1 MVNRLIKKLEQFAAL
16 SESDRFAL
24 DSITSSARTKT
35 VAPIEDIVR
44 DGDRPSECSL
54 ILKGF
59 ACRYK
64 LLPSGKRQIMSFHLP
79 GDICD
84 LHALMLGEL
93 DHSIG
98 ALEPTTVAVLP
109 HTLLRDLI
117 QHHPGIAQAFWQDT
131 LIDSAVFREWMIG
144 LGRRSAYKRIAHL
157 FCELLVRFKSVGL
170 APNGSLDL
178 PLTQEE
184 LGDALGLST
193 VHVNRVLQ
201 ALRADG
207 LIALQSGKLT
217 INDWESLQEAGEFK
231 PNYLHLPR
239 GAPAQPTV

>member
-35 VAPIEDIVR
+35 VAPNEDIVR

-117 QHHPGIAQAFWQDT
+117 QHHPGITQAFWQDT
-131 LIDSAVFREWMIG
+131 LIDSAVF
-144 LGRRSAYKRIAHL
+144 A
-157 FCELLVRFKSVGL
+157 
-170 APNGSLDL
+170 
-178 PLTQEE
+178 
-184 LGDALGLST
+184 
-193 VHVNRVLQ
+193 
-201 ALRADG
+201 
-207 LIALQSGKLT
+207 SG
-217 INDWESLQEAGEFK
+217 
-231 PNYLHLPR
+231 
-239 GAPAQPTV
+239 

>member
-1 MVNRLIKKLEQFAAL
+1 LV
-16 SESDRFAL
+16 
-24 DSITSSARTKT
+24 
-35 VAPIEDIVR
+35 
-44 DGDRPSECSL
+44 
-54 ILKGF
+54 
-59 ACRYK
+59 
-64 LLPSGKRQIMSFHLP
+64 
-79 GDICD
+79 
-84 LHALMLGEL
+84 
-93 DHSIG
+93 
-98 ALEPTTVAVLP
+98 
-109 HTLLRDLI
+109 
-117 QHHPGIAQAFWQDT
+117 
-131 LIDSAVFREWMIG
+131 

-217 INDWESLQEAGEFK
+217 INDWESLQEEEAGEFE

-239 GAPAQPTV
+239 GTPTQPTV

>member
-1 MVNRLIKKLEQFAAL
+1 
-16 SESDRFAL
+16 
-24 DSITSSARTKT
+24 
-35 VAPIEDIVR
+35 
-44 DGDRPSECSL
+44 
-54 ILKGF
+54 
-59 ACRYK
+59 
-64 LLPSGKRQIMSFHLP
+64 
-79 GDICD
+79 
-84 LHALMLGEL
+84 
-93 DHSIG
+93 
-98 ALEPTTVAVLP
+98 
-109 HTLLRDLI
+109 
-117 QHHPGIAQAFWQDT
+117 
-131 LIDSAVFREWMIG
+131 MIG

-157 FCELLVRFKSVGL
+157 FCELLVRFKSVGP

-178 PLTQEE
+178 PLTQEA

-217 INDWESLQEAGEFK
+217 INDWESLQEAGEFE